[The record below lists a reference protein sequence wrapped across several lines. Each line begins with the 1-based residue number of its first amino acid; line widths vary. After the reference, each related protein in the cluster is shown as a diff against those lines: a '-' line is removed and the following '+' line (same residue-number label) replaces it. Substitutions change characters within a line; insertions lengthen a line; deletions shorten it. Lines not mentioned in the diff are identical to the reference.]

1 MRMLMQMPL
10 PFSLLLLMAMKILA
24 QRQRRQQ
31 QRVSEKEVGD
41 VVFGVKSALAIQ
53 QHDDQPI
60 PAATVTTA
68 NNNNQINNVIVY
80 VDDRT
85 MKINNVAKPSNRPA
99 TQQNDTFRTGN
110 KNEVGCLD
118 RSSRRGGAPSHHWPS
133 VRIMSV

>member
-1 MRMLMQMPL
+1 MLMQMPL

-24 QRQRRQQ
+24 QRQRRRQ

-41 VVFGVKSALAIQ
+41 VAFGVKLALAIQ

-80 VDDRT
+80 VGDRT

-110 KNEVGCLD
+110 KNEVGRLD
-118 RSSRRGGAPSHHWPS
+118 RSSRRGGAPSHHRPS
-133 VRIMSV
+133 VRITSV